1 MAIAGS
7 IEAKTSEQ
15 LLLDAI
21 AGVGAGGLLTNSD
34 GRAQFAAE
42 MARRQPESRVTCWLL
57 DLYQQQQIRATQL
70 LPANL
75 DLVCATDPPQNEVD
89 CVGWAFSRQGNGEL
103 VRDMLQIGH
112 ERLAV
117 GGRML
122 AAIDNPRD
130 QWLNECLQRIFD
142 KVSRQ
147 ASKRG
152 VLYSATK
159 TAALKKRKEYAAEF
173 AFRDGEQLIH
183 LRTRPGVFSHREL
196 DLGARSLIKAM
207 AVSPNMRVLD
217 LGCGSGAVG
226 VAAALRAEGV
236 RVDAI
241 DSNPRA
247 VESTAWAAERNAA
260 PALTARLDC
269 DGTTVPPASYDLVL
283 ANPPYYS
290 HFRIAR
296 LFTDIAKRALA
307 PGGTL
312 LVVTKQAPWY
322 EEHLPAN
329 FADVQAE
336 QVGNYVVV
344 RGRRE

>member
-1 MAIAGS
+1 MTAAS
-7 IEAKTSEQ
+7 SLEAKTSEQ
-15 LLLDAI
+15 LLLDSI
-21 AGVGAGGLLTNSD
+21 ALVGAARLLTNSD

-42 MARRQPESRVTCWLL
+42 AARRQPESRVTCWLL
-57 DLYQQQQIRATQL
+57 DLYQQQQIRATQT

-75 DLVCATDPPQNEVD
+75 ELVCATDPPENEVD
-89 CVGWAFSRQGNGEL
+89 CVAWAFSKQGNGEL

-112 ERLAV
+112 ERLAI
-117 GGRML
+117 GGRLL

-130 QWLNECLQRIFD
+130 TWLHECLQRIFD
-142 KVSRQ
+142 KVTRQ
-147 ASKRG
+147 ATARG

-159 TAALKKRKEYAAEF
+159 TATIKKRKDYAAEF
-173 AFRDGEQLIH
+173 AFRDGERLIH

-196 DLGARSLIKAM
+196 DLGARSLIKSM
-207 AVSPNMRVLD
+207 AISPNLRVLD

-226 VAAALRAEGV
+226 VAAALRADGV
-236 RVDAI
+236 QVDAI

-247 VESTAWAAERNAA
+247 IESTTWAADHNAA
-260 PALTARLDC
+260 PSLTARLDC
-269 DGTTVPPASYDLVL
+269 DGTTVPASSYDLVL

-329 FADVQAE
+329 FADVTSE
-336 QVGNYVVV
+336 KVGNYVVV
-344 RGRRE
+344 RGRRG